1 MQTTA
6 PATTIDDV
14 LERLRQI
21 IRHAEATGNTMGYFA
36 ALYHRVT
43 AEVKHKIAE
52 GYFDDGARMA
62 RLDVCFANR
71 YLEAYDAYREGR
83 PVTRA
88 WQYAFDA
95 AGTKRYIVLQ
105 HLFLG
110 MNAHINLDLGI
121 AAAET
126 APGEAIASLE
136 NDFKKINTI
145 LTGMIDEVQRQ
156 LAAIWPLLHLLDR
169 LALRTDEKLA
179 AFSMGKAR
187 DAAWHNALEL
197 SRMNGTAAAASI
209 DALDAKV
216 IDYAELVA
224 RPGPLATTLFLLVR
238 LGERGSVTRKITI
251 LDSANTL

>member
-1 MQTTA
+1 MQH

-14 LERLRQI
+14 LARLRQI
-21 IRHAEATGNTMGYFA
+21 IDHANARGSTMGYFA

-43 AEVKHKIAE
+43 AEVKQKIAE
-52 GYFDDGARMA
+52 GYFDDGGRME
-62 RLDVCFANR
+62 RLDVRFANR
-71 YLEAYDAYREGR
+71 YLEAYNAYQAGR

-126 APGEAIASLE
+126 APGEAITSLE

-145 LTGMIDEVQRQ
+145 LTGMIDEVEQE
-156 LAAIWPLLHLLDR
+156 LATIWPVLHLLDR
-169 LALRTDEKLA
+169 LALRTDETLA
-179 AFSMGKAR
+179 AFSMEKAR
-187 DAAWHNALEL
+187 DAAWGNALAL
-197 SRMNGTAAAASI
+197 ARSDAAAAAVYI
-209 DALDAKV
+209 DALDKEV
-216 IDYAELVA
+216 IGYAALVA
-224 RPGPLATTLFLLVR
+224 HPGPIATTLFLLVR
-238 LGERGSVTRKITI
+238 VGERGSVTEKIAA
-251 LDSANTL
+251 LDSAAS